1 MDAGFLEYI
10 NAKHPCQKLIKNQMI
25 VSSKGSNRDYNPQQ
39 PRNLAKFENPELK
52 IAEVAEHISNPYKSY
67 DAAYDS
73 AIVDF
78 T

>member
-1 MDAGFLEYI
+1 
-10 NAKHPCQKLIKNQMI
+10 MI